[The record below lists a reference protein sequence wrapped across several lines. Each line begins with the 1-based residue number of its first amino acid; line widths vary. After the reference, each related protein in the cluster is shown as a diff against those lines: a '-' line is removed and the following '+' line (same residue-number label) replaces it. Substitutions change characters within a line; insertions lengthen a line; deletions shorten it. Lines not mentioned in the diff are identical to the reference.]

1 MVFKFLINSLYK
13 HVIIYSEF
21 GFKSKTAQTNVCP
34 ISNINYDIVVQN
46 NLYIETSKYNY

>member
-1 MVFKFLINSLYK
+1 MLLYTMSLDLNLK
-13 HVIIYSEF
+13 LHE
-21 GFKSKTAQTNVCP
+21 TNVCP